1 MEGLAG
7 VTAIDCNEIDLT
19 TVMVLLALD
28 TLPSVA
34 EIFEVPAVIPVAS
47 PVFRPM
53 AATAVLE
60 EAQVTLVVMLLVLP
74 SL

>member
-1 MEGLAG
+1 M
-7 VTAIDCNEIDLT
+7 
-19 TVMVLLALD
+19 
-28 TLPSVA
+28 
-34 EIFEVPAVIPVAS
+34 PAVIPVAS
-47 PVFRPM
+47 PVFKPM